1 MINQENE
8 WIVNAVNSS
17 KKNELGITQEYNKEN
32 RDKLWDSAKGKEEYK
47 DKVFGNQQTYR
58 DPVSGK
64 LLHKSQTAAQ
74 KKYHMR
80 NAEGETISAKWAE
93 HSAETDHINSL
104 KDLHNIEKHNPF
116 LSDADFREIANSD
129 ANYRIL
135 SKRDNTSKGAKSD
148 WKVICDKNSEIST
161 QGKLQMVKEKVRS
174 DVVLHAEFSART
186 AQNIGKEFA
195 AGATDTVVMSVVPL
209 TAEAIRK
216 TIMVVQGEES
226 VPDALEDMEK
236 IVLTTALGGGMN
248 RLAED
253 AMKRLFENSTNP
265 ILYNLAESNE
275 FVQIIAIAAIV
286 QESAVR
292 YINGEIDGREFVNE
306 SGAKG
311 TVMVAGMIGG
321 EIGNEIGGI
330 VGAMIGTAVS
340 PVDGTIMGCATG
352 KVIGEILGTILTSV
366 ACGAIL
372 SLFSVLKEFENYKI
386 KEKQIRMLEAK
397 ALEEMRNQRLKFRK
411 IVEREFGIWDE
422 TIQAGFDQMLRHACK
437 EAYSLQEVMEGLG
450 KILSVFGKEVRFK
463 NLKEYEQQLNTT
475 LKLSF

>member
-1 MINQENE
+1 M
-8 WIVNAVNSS
+8 SS
-17 KKNELGITQEYNKEN
+17 SEKNDLGITQAYNKEN

-58 DPVSGK
+58 DPISGK

-74 KKYHMR
+74 KKYHMK
-80 NAEGETISAKWAE
+80 NAEDEIISAKWAE

-104 KDLHNIEKHNPF
+104 KDLHKIEKHNPF

-148 WKVICDKNSEIST
+148 WEVICDKNSEMST
-161 QGKLQMVKEKVRS
+161 QGKLQLVKEKVRS
-174 DVVLHAEFSART
+174 DVVLHAQFSART
-186 AQNIGKEFA
+186 AQNIGKEFFT
-195 AGATDTVVMSVVPL
+195 GATDTVVKSVVPL

-216 TIMVVQGEES
+216 MIMVAQGEES
-226 VPDALEDMEK
+226 VTDVAEDMGK
-236 IVLTTALGGGMN
+236 IVLTTALEGGMN
-248 RLAED
+248 RLVED
-253 AMKRLFENSTNP
+253 VVKRQFENSKNP
-265 ILYNLAESNE
+265 VLHNLAESNE

-306 SGAKG
+306 IGAKG

-321 EIGNEIGGI
+321 EIGSEIGGI
-330 VGAMIGTAVS
+330 VGAIIGTAIS
-340 PVDGTIMGCATG
+340 PVDGTIMGYAAG
-352 KVIGEILGTILTSV
+352 EVIGEILGTILTSV

-386 KEKQIRMLEAK
+386 KEKQIRMLEAE
-397 ALEEMRNQRLKFRK
+397 ALQEMKNQRLKFRN
-411 IVEREFGIWDE
+411 IMEREFRIWDE
-422 TIQAGFDQMLRHACK
+422 TVQAGFDQMVRHACK
-437 EAYSLQEVMEGLG
+437 EAYSLQEVTEGLER
-450 KILSVFGKEVRFK
+450 ILSVFGREVRFK
-463 NLKEYEQQLNTT
+463 NLTEYEQQLNTT